1 MEVSLEKTRPSAIN
15 LKKNIVSLRI
25 PKEFENVSRISEL
38 HYNLNNIT
46 LEPRTVGD

>member
-15 LKKNIVSLRI
+15 LKNIVSLRI

-46 LEPRTVGD
+46 LEPTTVGD